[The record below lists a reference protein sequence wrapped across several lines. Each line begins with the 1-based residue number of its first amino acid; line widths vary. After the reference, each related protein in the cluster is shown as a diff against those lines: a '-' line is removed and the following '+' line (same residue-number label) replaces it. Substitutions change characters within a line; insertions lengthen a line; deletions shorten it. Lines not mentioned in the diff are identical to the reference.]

1 MYWLNLIL
9 NSNQDVA
16 FVRQKEILRSNR
28 HKNLQKQS
36 NEDFFVQLLN
46 AWIYLA
52 KNNLPTLTSA
62 EEILEQPIFLNPHTS
77 MDFSSGKSYF
87 YCFPPRNISDNFTEK
102 TFLIGKTIIVNQI
115 LWTKLWYI
123 GQIYTIPKYTKNE
136 IERMYNF
143 LWNRNKMR
151 PSKDLA
157 YNSISLEA

>member
-36 NEDFFVQLLN
+36 NVDFFVQLLN

-102 TFLIGKTIIVNQI
+102 TFLIDKTIIVNQI